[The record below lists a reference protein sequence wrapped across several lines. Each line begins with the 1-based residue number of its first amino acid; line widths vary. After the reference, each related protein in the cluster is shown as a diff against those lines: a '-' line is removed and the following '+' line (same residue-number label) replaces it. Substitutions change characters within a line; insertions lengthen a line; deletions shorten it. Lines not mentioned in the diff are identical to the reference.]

1 MDLLTQ
7 SLAGLGSFVIYF
19 AISIL
24 FLMLFKII
32 FVRITPYDEWKLVK
46 EEKNTAAAITL
57 SGSVLGYS
65 LAIAG
70 AASNSVNFVDFSIWG
85 VVALLAQMLA
95 YLIVRLGFMP
105 RIAERIEAGEIPA
118 GLLMAATSV
127 AVGLLNAACMTY

>member
-127 AVGLLNAACMTY
+127 SVGLLNAACMTY

>member
-1 MDLLTQ
+1 MVLLTQ

-24 FLMLFKII
+24 FLMLFKFI

-70 AASNSVNFVDFSIWG
+70 AASNSVNFVDFAIWG

-95 YLIVRLGFMP
+95 YLIVRFGFMP
-105 RIAERIEAGEIPA
+105 RIAERIVAGEIPA
-118 GLLMAATSV
+118 ALLMAATSV
-127 AVGLLNAACMTY
+127 SVGLLNAACMTY

>member
-7 SLAGLGSFVIYF
+7 SLAGLGSFVVYF
-19 AISIL
+19 AISIV

-57 SGSVLGYS
+57 SGSILGYA
-65 LAIAG
+65 LAISG
-70 AASNSVNFVDFSIWG
+70 AASNSVNFIDFSIWG

-95 YLIVRLGFMP
+95 YVIVRVGFMP

-127 AVGLLNAACMTY
+127 SVGLLNAACMTY

>member
-7 SLAGLGSFVIYF
+7 SLAGLGSFIIYF
-19 AISIL
+19 AISIV
-24 FLMLFKII
+24 FLMLFKVI

-57 SGSVLGYS
+57 SGSILGYA
-65 LAIAG
+65 LAISG
-70 AASNSVNFVDFSIWG
+70 AASNSVNFIDFSIWG

-95 YLIVRLGFMP
+95 YVIVRIGFMP

-118 GLLMAATSV
+118 GLIMAATSV
-127 AVGLLNAACMTY
+127 SVGLLNAACMTY

>member
-7 SLAGLGSFVIYF
+7 SLAGLGSFVVYF
-19 AISIL
+19 AISIV

-57 SGSVLGYS
+57 AGSILGYA
-65 LAIAG
+65 LAISG
-70 AASNSVNFVDFSIWG
+70 AASNSVNFIDFSIWG

-95 YLIVRLGFMP
+95 YVIVRIGFMP

-127 AVGLLNAACMTY
+127 SVGLLNAACMTY

>member
-1 MDLLTQ
+1 
-7 SLAGLGSFVIYF
+7 
-19 AISIL
+19 
-24 FLMLFKII
+24 
-32 FVRITPYDEWKLVK
+32 
-46 EEKNTAAAITL
+46 AITL

-70 AASNSVNFVDFSIWG
+70 DASNSVNFVDFYIWG

-95 YLIVRLGFMP
+95 YLIVSLGFMP

-127 AVGLLNAACMTY
+127 AVGLL

>member
-7 SLAGLGSFVIYF
+7 SLAGLGSFVVYF
-19 AISIL
+19 AISIV
-24 FLMLFKII
+24 FLMLFKFI

-57 SGSVLGYS
+57 SGSILGYA
-65 LAIAG
+65 LAISG
-70 AASNSVNFVDFSIWG
+70 AASNSVNFIDFSIWG

-95 YLIVRLGFMP
+95 YVIVRIGFMP

-127 AVGLLNAACMTY
+127 SVGLLNAACMTY

>member
-7 SLAGLGSFVIYF
+7 SLAGLGSFIIYF
-19 AISIL
+19 AISIV
-24 FLMLFKII
+24 FLMLFKVI

-57 SGSVLGYS
+57 SGSILGYA
-65 LAIAG
+65 LAISG
-70 AASNSVNFVDFSIWG
+70 AASNSVNFIDFSIWG

-95 YLIVRLGFMP
+95 YVIVRVGFMP

-127 AVGLLNAACMTY
+127 SVGLLNAACMTY